1 MKKLLGIVVLGLLII
16 TNSQAGLFDKKEF
29 KFERCYTES
38 YSNHNDW
45 IENSLFLKW
54 EWEINLKNKTTT
66 RIAQTK
72 LDDKKLNVDQFQI
85 IAVTKEFIKTNS
97 LSDTSY
103 IFFRKNGK
111 IQVAGWS
118 GKSTMKCEIFD

>member
-1 MKKLLGIVVLGLLII
+1 MKNLALFIFLSLLVT

-45 IENSLFLKW
+45 IENGLFLKW
-54 EWEINLKNKTTT
+54 EWEINLKNKTAT
-66 RIAQTK
+66 RIAQSK

-97 LSDTSY
+97 LLDTSY
-103 IFFRKNGK
+103 IFFRKNGT
-111 IQVAGWS
+111 IQISGW
-118 GKSTMKCEIFD
+118 GDKSTMKCEVFD

>member
-1 MKKLLGIVVLGLLII
+1 MKKLSLFIFLGLLVT
-16 TNSQAGLFDKKEF
+16 TNLQAGLFDKKEF

-45 IENSLFLKW
+45 IENGLFLKW
-54 EWEINLKNKTTT
+54 EWEINLKNKTAT
-66 RIAQTK
+66 RIAQSK

-103 IFFRKNGK
+103 IFFRKNGT
-111 IQVAGWS
+111 IQISGWV
-118 GKSTMKCEIFD
+118 GKSTMKCEVFD